1 MEIYDWDF
9 VYVMTNKVVN
19 QRLKNFLNQNVVTF
33 VYQNTDGTNIYLDF
47 KEWRIVDGGS
57 NKLLRLA
64 LNVEAGTITGGLNG
78 SLNGICPEIEVN
90 LDTLT
95 QTTKSDVNIINLDVN
110 GVLDSKKTS
119 YYVIKSY
126 MEELFNFNKDNIGK
140 VLASLLYSPTEPWLT
155 PVNYK
160 FAYYAATN
168 QEDEYF
174 VTFAVVTERDI
185 SQLKTALDSNLLD
198 HVNNEYILL
207 SQKYFLE
214 YFILPSC
221 QEKILPIIKGILS
234 DEKQFYVQ
242 PTSTSTGVITLT
254 DYPIFIFQRGALC
267 IQETPFEDPTCIP
280 YLFELSFD
288 NLYADIE
295 NNNLRIS
302 IQGKAD
308 CYVDYAELTFKLVDE
323 FLFVFDRNSRSIY
336 FDKTTSSPQISTDH
350 KGNSKMLYIL
360 ENLTVTLPWYIL
372 NVLQQQLIPQ
382 IKHTLS
388 NNLINSAIPNE
399 VGLDV
404 NFYIKNK
411 LN

>member
-1 MEIYDWDF
+1 MMEIYDWDF

-19 QRLKNFLNQNVVTF
+19 QRLKNFLNQDVVTF
-33 VYQNTDGTNIYLDF
+33 VYQNTDGTNIHLDF

-57 NKLLRLA
+57 NKLLHLA
-64 LNVEAGTITGGLNG
+64 LDVEAGTITGELNG

-95 QTTKSDVNIINLDVN
+95 QTTKTDVNIINLDVN
-110 GVLDSKKTS
+110 GVLDSKKPS

-126 MEELFNFNKDNIGK
+126 MEELFNFNKNNIGK

-221 QEKILPIIKGILS
+221 QENILPIIKGDS
-234 DEKQFYVQ
+234 SNEEQFYVK
-242 PTSTSTGVITLT
+242 STSASTGIITLT
-254 DYPIFIFQRGALC
+254 DYPTFN
-267 IQETPFEDPTCIP
+267 FEAGVPCTGVICLP
-280 YLFELSFD
+280 RLSFNLSFD

-295 NNNLRIS
+295 NSNLRIY
-302 IQGKAD
+302 IEGKAETA
-308 CYVDYAELTFKLVDE
+308 YESEVTFKLVDE

-336 FDKTTSSPQISTDH
+336 FEKTTSSPQISTDY
-350 KGNSKMLYIL
+350 KGHSSWNSIFEKVA
-360 ENLTVTLPWYIL
+360 NSLPNKIL

-388 NNLINSAIPNE
+388 NNLINSASPNE

-411 LN
+411 LS